1 MKNKHFRVF
10 IFLKE
15 VKNMKNLIIIN
26 VFIFIVNILII
37 NYNFIQIKNAEKSRN
52 KYKKIIKAQKI
63 QLDFL
68 DKELEDVENEEI
80 FEGGIIN
87 M

>member
-1 MKNKHFRVF
+1 
-10 IFLKE
+10 
-15 VKNMKNLIIIN
+15 MKNLIIIN

>member
-1 MKNKHFRVF
+1 MF

>member
-1 MKNKHFRVF
+1 MF

-52 KYKKIIKAQKI
+52 TYKKIIKAQKI